1 MWDLP
6 DPGIEPVS
14 PALAGGFFTIEPLG
28 KPPPVQSFCGG
39 SGSYVVEIV
48 KFCLSDLSLLTSFF
62 FFPFACLSFSL
73 SLFFSFLD
81 RTSDFS
87 FLTRDPTIPTSL

>member
-6 DPGIEPVS
+6 DPGTEPVS

-28 KPPPVQSFCGG
+28 KPPPAQSFCGG

-62 FFPFACLSFSL
+62 FFILPVSL
-73 SLFFSFLD
+73 SLSLSFFLFWTVPQILV
-81 RTSDFS
+81 F
-87 FLTRDPTIPTSL
+87 

>member
-14 PALAGGFFTIEPLG
+14 PALAGGLFTIEPLG
-28 KPPPVQSFCGG
+28 KPPPAQSFCGG

-48 KFCLSDLSLLTSFF
+48 KFCLSDLSLLTFF
-62 FFPFACLSFSL
+62 FFLLPVSLSL
-73 SLFFSFLD
+73 SLFFFFWTVPQILV
-81 RTSDFS
+81 F
-87 FLTRDPTIPTSL
+87 

>member
-48 KFCLSDLSLLTSFF
+48 KFCLSDLSLLSSFF
-62 FFPFACLSFSL
+62 FFPLPVSL
-73 SLFFSFLD
+73 SLSLSFFLFWTVPQILV
-81 RTSDFS
+81 F
-87 FLTRDPTIPTSL
+87 

>member
-14 PALAGGFFTIEPLG
+14 PALAGGLFTIEPLG
-28 KPPPVQSFCGG
+28 KPPPAQSFCGG

-48 KFCLSDLSLLTSFF
+48 KFCLSDLSLLTFF
-62 FFPFACLSFSL
+62 FFSFCLSLFL
-73 SLFFSFLD
+73 SLFFSFFGPYL
-81 RTSDFS
+81 RF
-87 FLTRDPTIPTSL
+87 